1 MRHRLGTIAHYLLI
15 AVIIVICLFPP
26 YVILISSL
34 QQEQQVFSIP
44 ASFWPNPVQWKNY
57 MDIWSVMP
65 LAKYILNG
73 LFVSVGSIA
82 LTLFVGCMAAYPLA
96 RLRIPGRKLIMTTLL
111 FTQMFAPAVV
121 LLPLFRIF
129 QTLGL
134 LNTLTGL
141 IIVNSAFSLAFST
154 LLIAGFFETVPHEVL
169 EAATID
175 GCGKLGILW
184 RILMPVA
191 SSGILVVA
199 IYIFT
204 NVWNEFLFAFTFI
217 SSNDMYTP
225 IVGLFGFIQVPGVQ
239 LPQWHLAM
247 AVAVVLS
254 IPALVLFYIRRNS
267 LAQGLSAGAIK

>member
-1 MRHRLGTIAHYLLI
+1 MRPKLGKIVHYLII

-44 ASFWPNPVQWKNY
+44 ASFWPNPAQLKNY
-57 MDIWSVMP
+57 SDIWSVMP
-65 LAKYILNG
+65 LAKYIRNG
-73 LFVSVGSIA
+73 LFVSMGAIG

-96 RLRIPGRKLIMTTLL
+96 RLRIPGRKLVMTTLL

-129 QTLGL
+129 QALSL

-184 RILMPVA
+184 RILMPVS

-217 SSNDMYTP
+217 SSNDKFTP
-225 IVGLFGFIQVPGVQ
+225 IVGLFSFIQVPGVQ

-254 IPALVLFYIRRNS
+254 IPALVLFYARRNS
-267 LAQGLSAGAIK
+267 LAKGLSAGAIK